1 MTNLG
6 DYLGQLMSEVVIARV
21 HADLESVRVAEL
33 YASHPLLRH
42 MPIPRV
48 RLPEIQMEV
57 PVVIDGSG
65 SSGPNESPRGGTSI
79 DAGRKQFDKVLAT
92 HLRSNNVRLRA
103 NQREAL
109 VKALDAEAKRPDV
122 PIEIKVDTNRFAD
135 RFTDAA
141 IGVLGE
147 SVSDEKMSGLK
158 AGLKEDARLALLAA
172 RTAPP
177 RVTALVETSAV
188 REAGPEDKITRL
200 QLTIREESM
209 EVTACCS
216 GCRRLSTASKAGL
229 RTRPVRCATGSS
241 KSRAPSRTTG
251 CRSPGALPAF
261 ARASTLPPEAP
272 YPAASS
278 SPALSQ
284 SERFDTPLLPKC

>member
-33 YASHPLLRH
+33 YASHSLLRH

-65 SSGPNESPRGGTSI
+65 SPGPTESPRGGASI
-79 DAGRKQFDKVLAT
+79 SDGRKQFDKVLAT
-92 HLRSNNVRLRA
+92 HLRNSKVRLRA

-109 VKALDAEAKRPDV
+109 VKALDAEAQRPDL
-122 PIEIKVDTNRFAD
+122 PIEISVDTNRFAD
-135 RFTDAA
+135 RFTNVA
-141 IGVLGE
+141 IDVLGE
-147 SVSDEKMSGLK
+147 SLTEEKINSVK
-158 AGLKEDARLALLAA
+158 AGLRDDARLALLAA

-200 QLTIREESM
+200 RLTIREESM
-209 EVTACCS
+209 ELTTIES
-216 GCRRLSTASKAGL
+216 DGETTERL
-229 RTRPVRCATGSS
+229 V
-241 KSRAPSRTTG
+241 
-251 CRSPGALPAF
+251 
-261 ARASTLPPEAP
+261 PE
-272 YPAASS
+272 
-278 SPALSQ
+278 
-284 SERFDTPLLPKC
+284 

>member
-65 SSGPNESPRGGTSI
+65 SPGPTESPRGGASI
-79 DAGRKQFDKVLAT
+79 SDGRKQFDKVLAT
-92 HLRSNNVRLRA
+92 HLRNNKVRLRA

-109 VKALDAEAKRPDV
+109 VKALDAEAQRPDL
-122 PIEIKVDTNRFAD
+122 PIEISVDTNRFAD
-135 RFTDAA
+135 RFTNVA
-141 IGVLGE
+141 IDVLGE
-147 SVSDEKMSGLK
+147 SLTEEKINSVK
-158 AGLKEDARLALLAA
+158 AGLRDDARLALLAA

-200 QLTIREESM
+200 RLTIREESM
-209 EVTACCS
+209 ELTTIES
-216 GCRRLSTASKAGL
+216 DGETTERL
-229 RTRPVRCATGSS
+229 V
-241 KSRAPSRTTG
+241 
-251 CRSPGALPAF
+251 
-261 ARASTLPPEAP
+261 PE
-272 YPAASS
+272 
-278 SPALSQ
+278 
-284 SERFDTPLLPKC
+284 

>member
-65 SSGPNESPRGGTSI
+65 SSAPNESPRGGTSI
-79 DAGRKQFDKVLAT
+79 DEGRKQFDKVLAT
-92 HLRSNNVRLRA
+92 HLRNNKVRLRA

-109 VKALDAEAKRPDV
+109 VKALDAEEQRPDV

-147 SVSDEKMSGLK
+147 SVSDEKLRDLK
-158 AGLKEDARLALLAA
+158 AGLKDDARLALLSA
-172 RTAPP
+172 RSAPP
-177 RVTALVETSAV
+177 RVTASVETSAV

-209 EVTACCS
+209 ELTTIES
-216 GCRRLSTASKAGL
+216 DGETTERL
-229 RTRPVRCATGSS
+229 V
-241 KSRAPSRTTG
+241 
-251 CRSPGALPAF
+251 
-261 ARASTLPPEAP
+261 PE
-272 YPAASS
+272 
-278 SPALSQ
+278 
-284 SERFDTPLLPKC
+284 

>member
-65 SSGPNESPRGGTSI
+65 SPGPNESPRGGTSI
-79 DAGRKQFDKVLAT
+79 AEGRKQFDKVLAK
-92 HLRSNNVRLRA
+92 HLRTNKVRLRA

-109 VKALDAEAKRPDV
+109 VKALDAEAERPNI
-122 PIEIKVDTNRFAD
+122 PIEIAVDTNRFAD
-135 RFTDAA
+135 RLTNAA

-147 SVSDEKMSGLK
+147 SLSDEKISTIK
-158 AGLKEDARLALLAA
+158 AGLRDDARLTLLAA
-172 RTAPP
+172 RTSPP

-209 EVTACCS
+209 ELTTIES
-216 GCRRLSTASKAGL
+216 DGETTERL
-229 RTRPVRCATGSS
+229 V
-241 KSRAPSRTTG
+241 
-251 CRSPGALPAF
+251 
-261 ARASTLPPEAP
+261 PE
-272 YPAASS
+272 
-278 SPALSQ
+278 
-284 SERFDTPLLPKC
+284 